1 MGTFNSEK
9 ILYGNPKYISDIGK
23 SVCDI
28 FERDGYDT
36 CMNELVTGGVDIS
49 ISKGGLFKA
58 IIGLKSA
65 LKVSMV
71 PQNNNIF
78 IKAGVGI
85 FGQQA
90 VPAAVAMLIFWP
102 IVITQ
107 VWGLIKQAKLDDKA
121 IEIAEAELSRLEI
134 MDRMNPTQNNS
145 QKEATS
151 FNEHP
156 FVKSK
161 PKFCTNCGNPIEEGS
176 KFCPNCGAEL

>member
-9 ILYGNPKYISDIGK
+9 TLCGNPKYISAIGK
-23 SVCDI
+23 TICDI
-28 FERDGYDT
+28 FGRDGYET

-58 IIGLKSA
+58 IIGMKSA
-65 LKVSMV
+65 LKISIV
-71 PQNNNIF
+71 PQNDNIF

-90 VPAAVAMLIFWP
+90 VPTIITMALFWP
-102 IVITQ
+102 LIITQ
-107 VWGLIKQAKLDDKA
+107 VWGLIRQSKLDDKA

-134 MDRMNPTQNNS
+134 MDRMNPTLDDDPNNIPS
-145 QKEATS
+145 GSEVLFA
-151 FNEHP
+151 
-156 FVKSK
+156 KSK

-176 KFCPNCGAEL
+176 RFCSKCGAEL